1 MDLAGKHDTG
11 AEAAPR
17 VRVGRSSREAEAE
30 ELEGGGMGLDTGGG
44 SAERISWAWG
54 GGSR

>member
-1 MDLAGKHDTG
+1 MDLAGKHDAG

-30 ELEGGGMGLDTGGG
+30 ELEGGGMGLDTGGD
-44 SAERISWAWG
+44 STERISWAWG